1 MVRGLADL
9 ERFARIHSSFTERA
23 NGSGNYHPAPEG
35 NAIATWRFNAIATS
49 RESHGESSRQDGSA
63 GFITWAG
70 AVNDQVSLFRKQD
83 DLAELFEKLDV
94 KDVTMVGHSTG
105 GGEVVRYIGRHG
117 NERVKKVVL
126 IGAIPPVMVK
136 SDKNPGGLP
145 ISVFDDI
152 RAGVAGNRAQFSRI

>member
-1 MVRGLADL
+1 VVRGLADL

-35 NAIATWRFNAIATS
+35 NAIATS

-105 GGEVVRYIGRHG
+105 GREVVRYIGRHG

-126 IGAIPPVMVK
+126 IGTIPPVMVK

-152 RAGVAGNRAQFSRI
+152 RAVVAGNRAQFSRI